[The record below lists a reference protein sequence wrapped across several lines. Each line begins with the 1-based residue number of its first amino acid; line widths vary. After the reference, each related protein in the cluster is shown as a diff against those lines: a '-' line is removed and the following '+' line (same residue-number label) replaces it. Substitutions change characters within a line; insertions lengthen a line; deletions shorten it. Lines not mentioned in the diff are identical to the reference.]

1 MSGRI
6 FVDTNIFV
14 YAFDNNEP
22 TKQRRSWEILKQ
34 AREEIQIVVST
45 QVLQEFYTVVTRK
58 LEKPLDEEQAES
70 AVKRMVMLPV
80 VQVDV
85 PMVLSAIEASRTF
98 SLSFWDALI
107 VRAAIE
113 GGCERLLTEDLQHG
127 QRIDSLRIENPYQR
141 IS

>member
-14 YAFDNNEP
+14 YAFDGNEP

-34 AREEIQIVVST
+34 AREEQIVVST

-70 AVKRMVMLPV
+70 AVRRMVMLPV
-80 VQVDV
+80 VQVDA
-85 PMVLSAIEASRTF
+85 PMVLSAIGASRT
-98 SLSFWDALI
+98 LRISFWDALI

-113 GGCERLLTEDLQHG
+113 GDCEKLLTEDLQHD
-127 QRIDSLRIENPYQR
+127 QRIDSLRVENPFLP